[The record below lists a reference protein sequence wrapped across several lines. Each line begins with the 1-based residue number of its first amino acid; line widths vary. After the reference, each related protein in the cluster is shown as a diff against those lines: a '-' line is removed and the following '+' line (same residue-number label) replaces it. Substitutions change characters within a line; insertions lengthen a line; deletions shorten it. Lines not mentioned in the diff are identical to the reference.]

1 MVCDLHPDG
10 SEGDDGFDQARL
22 ARFFRSRSERCPHR
36 RTLFCRSGLPD
47 RSHSQDDSDLRDQ
60 DPVGHSSRT
69 SIPYLLFYPRLR
81 RVATLFAPIRSR
93 CPPPGGRHLMPN

>member
-1 MVCDLHPDG
+1 MVCDLYPDG

-69 SIPYLLFYPRLR
+69 SVPFLLPLAIEAGGYLARPDTQS
-81 RVATLFAPIRSR
+81 VSASR
-93 CPPPGGRHLMPN
+93 Q